1 MPINLENMRFIQLSI
16 LLFFSFVATA
26 QSSETDFFDPNHIS
40 EIRLTI
46 KQQNYADILDS
57 LKVYGAGMIVGDV
70 NINGTKIKD
79 VGIRYRGNSSYGFGN
94 KRNPWQIKL
103 DYINKSQK
111 YQGVSSIKLSSA
123 LRDPSMVRE
132 VLGFEIARK
141 YMVAPR
147 ANYTKLYVNDKYIGL
162 YVNVES
168 IDKNFIERNNA
179 SRSNT
184 FFKCSPDPDT
194 KSNPGC
200 KNKIYSALVYEQDPN
215 CFLPNYTLISES
227 GWDELIELTK
237 VLEQSPANIN
247 SMLDVDQTLW
257 MLAYNNVFVN
267 LSSYSG
273 KECQNYYLYK
283 NNFGKFV
290 PVIWDLNLAFGSY
303 KNTKVGTS
311 DLTLKELQELDPLL
325 HIDDIYKPL
334 ISRLLS
340 IKENRMVYLAHIRQL
355 FEEIVISDYLEKRAE
370 ELQKLIR
377 KAYLDDPYKQYSV
390 MEFDKSLTTTIGSK
404 TKIPGIMELM
414 QKRLKYLRKHDLL
427 KNLPS
432 EVTNVTYRARQ
443 LYSNE
448 QIQTFT
454 ITAETNNFPKK
465 LVIYYRPD
473 AKSDYQSAT
482 MYDDGTNSDETAGDG
497 KYTVVID
504 PKSMYNSMEYYIQTE
519 NTGAVGFYPNN
530 YVLKPAVVTL
540 AELNK

>member
-247 SMLDVDQTLW
+247 SMLDVDKTLW

-303 KNTKVGTS
+303 KNTKAGTS

>member
-1 MPINLENMRFIQLSI
+1 MRFVQLSI
-16 LLFFSFVATA
+16 LLLFSFVASA
-26 QSSETDFFDPNHIS
+26 QSSETDIFDPNHIS

-247 SMLDVDQTLW
+247 S
-257 MLAYNNVFVN
+257 
-267 LSSYSG
+267 
-273 KECQNYYLYK
+273 
-283 NNFGKFV
+283 
-290 PVIWDLNLAFGSY
+290 
-303 KNTKVGTS
+303 
-311 DLTLKELQELDPLL
+311 
-325 HIDDIYKPL
+325 
-334 ISRLLS
+334 
-340 IKENRMVYLAHIRQL
+340 
-355 FEEIVISDYLEKRAE
+355 
-370 ELQKLIR
+370 
-377 KAYLDDPYKQYSV
+377 
-390 MEFDKSLTTTIGSK
+390 
-404 TKIPGIMELM
+404 
-414 QKRLKYLRKHDLL
+414 
-427 KNLPS
+427 
-432 EVTNVTYRARQ
+432 
-443 LYSNE
+443 
-448 QIQTFT
+448 
-454 ITAETNNFPKK
+454 
-465 LVIYYRPD
+465 
-473 AKSDYQSAT
+473 
-482 MYDDGTNSDETAGDG
+482 
-497 KYTVVID
+497 
-504 PKSMYNSMEYYIQTE
+504 
-519 NTGAVGFYPNN
+519 
-530 YVLKPAVVTL
+530 
-540 AELNK
+540 

>member
-1 MPINLENMRFIQLSI
+1 MRFVQLSI
-16 LLFFSFVATA
+16 LLLFSFVASA
-26 QSSETDFFDPNHIS
+26 QSSETDIFDPNHIS